1 MAINFTE
8 AVSAYQK
15 IAGRD
20 RVPGFGGS
28 DLDRGSGFAEVL
40 RDATQGAIGSLR
52 DAESQSLKAA
62 TGDADLTD
70 VVTAVSKAELT
81 LETVV
86 TLRNRVIQAYQEI
99 MRMPI

>member
-40 RDATQGAIGSLR
+40 RDATQGAIASCR
-52 DAESQSLKAA
+52 P
-62 TGDADLTD
+62 T
-70 VVTAVSKAELT
+70 
-81 LETVV
+81 
-86 TLRNRVIQAYQEI
+86 
-99 MRMPI
+99 P